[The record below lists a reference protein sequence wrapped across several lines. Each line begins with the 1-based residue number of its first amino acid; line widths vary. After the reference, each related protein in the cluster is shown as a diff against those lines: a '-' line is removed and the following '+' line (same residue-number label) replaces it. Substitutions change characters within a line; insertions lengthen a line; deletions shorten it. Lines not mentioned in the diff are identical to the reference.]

1 MNMLI
6 AVDGSPHSQ
15 ITLQLGA
22 QFAALTGGPVTIL
35 MVARSNS
42 EKNTARSHLEKAA
55 ETMSGELKS
64 VHTKIRTG
72 SPVKEVIRELRDG
85 GYGVAVLGSQPVA
98 DRIKRIFGP
107 TLDQIVSKSPC
118 SVLIAKNEL
127 GSLKRILICDSG
139 AEGPPLIER
148 FIGQFRVLIKPDTQV
163 TLLHVMSQMSAG
175 PGVRGWQLRA
185 DAEELIEAHTP
196 EGDLLEHDVHEMEY
210 FDIEPNI
217 VVRHGWVVDEIIAE
231 SEQGKHGLI
240 VIGAHRE
247 QGWQRLLLDDI
258 AHQIIVQSDLP
269 VLVIK

>member
-22 QFAALTGGPVTIL
+22 QFAALIGSRVTL
-35 MVARSNS
+35 LRVAKSNS
-42 EKNTARSHLEKAA
+42 ERKPAQSHLEKAS
-55 ETMSGELKS
+55 ETMSGEVKS
-64 VHTKIRTG
+64 VQLKIRTG
-72 SPVKEVIRELRDG
+72 SPVKEIIRELQAG
-85 GYGVAVLGSQPVA
+85 GYGVAVLGFRPVA
-98 DRIKRIFGP
+98 DGIKRIFGP

-118 SVLIAKNEL
+118 PVLIAKKNS

-148 FIGQFRVLIKPDTQV
+148 FIRQFRALIKPDTQV

-185 DAEELIEAHTP
+185 DAEALIEAHTP

-210 FDIEPNI
+210 FDIEPNV

-231 SEQGKHGLI
+231 SKQGKYGLI
-240 VIGAHRE
+240 VIGAHRDE
-247 QGWQRLLLDDI
+247 GWQSLLLDDI

-269 VLVIK
+269 VLVLK